1 MSSQVWLENHHVY
14 HPAENQ
20 EIMICLNDIKT
31 STNSFSK
38 IRTQDRSQ
46 ETSSLNICGKFYIFG
61 GGIQICLSAKS
72 QLGKTNRAI

>member
-46 ETSSLNICGKFYIFG
+46 ETSSLNIYGKFYIFG
-61 GGIQICLSAKS
+61 KIQICLSAKS